1 MAYFYSLRGWLE
13 VEPEN
18 FERLISVVKSIQ
30 ASYSPDTKLGL
41 YVQGWCWQKKTI
53 NWTQYLFYGA
63 DVTEEGL
70 DFFKEML
77 DKLIAIG
84 LNLSGHFHA
93 QGEDGEQNRLYQITD
108 DALKIEIAE
117 PLIVLT

>member
-41 YVQGWCWQKKTI
+41 YVQGWCWQKKRLT
-53 NWTQYLFYGA
+53 
-63 DVTEEGL
+63 
-70 DFFKEML
+70 
-77 DKLIAIG
+77 
-84 LNLSGHFHA
+84 GHSIYFM
-93 QGEDGEQNRLYQITD
+93 EQM
-108 DALKIEIAE
+108 
-117 PLIVLT
+117 